1 MLRCISMQY
10 FNALPGKGA
19 EEGEN
24 DRDKKIK
31 LYSFRYVMVMSVA
44 VHIM

>member
-10 FNALPGKGA
+10 YNALPGRGA

-31 LYSFRYVMVMSVA
+31 LCSFLHVMVMSVY
-44 VHIM
+44 IM

>member
-10 FNALPGKGA
+10 FNALPGRGA
-19 EEGEN
+19 EVGEN

-31 LYSFRYVMVMSVA
+31 LCSFRYVLVMSVA
-44 VHIM
+44 LHIM